1 METAKYVDIFRQL
14 WRRTVP
20 DLSDIGYEVKLEATH
35 VASMG
40 IDGGGSMKKGN

>member
-1 METAKYVDIFRQL
+1 MPIFSDSYGD
-14 WRRTVP
+14 VP
-20 DLSDIGYEVKLEATH
+20 HLSDIGYEVELEATH